1 MPSAPKKTGTT
12 ILDSH
17 NDCIGALKGN
27 QSGLLAAV
35 FANFQPQATT
45 QQINKGHGRIE
56 KRTVSISHLLEGI
69 PDFPGLQT
77 LIRVESAGGSASG
90 DHHGSLNR
98 HTPSTLPH
106 LSIRFKLLQH
116 KFEGTGALR
125 TKSIM
130 FETYGGGE
138 DSSGIGTPPLVQ
150 IWAIARN

>member
-69 PDFPGLQT
+69 PDFPGLSCVASR
-77 LIRVESAGGSASG
+77 LPMVLERERGSRG
-90 DHHGSLNR
+90 
-98 HTPSTLPH
+98 
-106 LSIRFKLLQH
+106 
-116 KFEGTGALR
+116 EGER
-125 TKSIM
+125 M
-130 FETYGGGE
+130 
-138 DSSGIGTPPLVQ
+138 
-150 IWAIARN
+150 